1 MESMPMPTPM
11 PGGRVPPN
19 HPESERGVLG
29 AMMRSSEAVMLAQE
43 MLKEEDF
50 YDPAHREIFSAM
62 QYLTSSGAPVDLITL
77 DEELTR
83 RGRLEAVGGTQFL
96 VELSRSVPSAGNVQA
111 YIKIVD
117 QKSTLRKL
125 ISAAEEILTES
136 YGGELETEEVLEAA
150 EKRIYDISMRK
161 GGEELQPIQPILI
174 NTFEHIETLVKNHGR
189 IEGVPTGYTELDEMT
204 TGLHAGELIL
214 IGARPSMGKTSIAM
228 NIIENAA
235 IRGGKKC
242 AVFSLEMPA
251 EQLAMRMLCTEA
263 RVNMQHVRRGQISD
277 EEWVKLSDAMVNIGP
292 SHIYIDATPGISVPE
307 IRSKARRV
315 QLEHGLDCIM
325 IDYLQLM
332 SATGKFGS
340 RQEEVSNI
348 SRSLKA
354 LATELGVPVIALSQ
368 LSRAPTGRTNHRPML
383 NDIRD
388 SGAIEQ
394 DADVVM
400 FLHREEYYGDTG
412 GDEPVEKNVAEI
424 IIAKQR
430 NGSLGTVK
438 LGWKGE
444 YTWFFDLSPRAKEAV
459 PFN

>member
-1 MESMPMPTPM
+1 MESNVPM
-11 PGGRVPPN
+11 PGGRIPPN

-29 AMMRSSEAVMLAQE
+29 AMMRSAEAVMLAQE

-50 YDPAHREIFSAM
+50 YDPINREIFSAM
-62 QYLTSSGAPVDLITL
+62 LYLTGIGSPIDLITL

-83 RGRLEAVGGTQFL
+83 RGRLEAVGGTAFL
-96 VELSRSVPSAGNVQA
+96 VDLSRSVPSAGNVQA

-125 ISAAEEILTES
+125 IAAAEAILTDS

-161 GGEELQPIQPILI
+161 GGEELQPIQPVLI
-174 NTFEHIETLVKNHGR
+174 NTFEQIERLVKNHGR

-204 TGLHAGELIL
+204 TGLHPGELIL
-214 IGARPSMGKTSIAM
+214 IGARPSMGKTSIGM
-228 NIIENAA
+228 NFIENAA
-235 IRGGKKC
+235 IRNHKKA

-263 RVNMQHVRRGQISD
+263 MVDMQNVRRGQISD
-277 EEWVKLSDAMVNIGP
+277 DEWVKLSEAMINIGP
-292 SHIYIDATPGISVPE
+292 AGIFIDSTPGISVPE

-315 QLEHGLDCIM
+315 QLEHGLDVIM

-332 SATGKFGS
+332 SASGKFGS

-368 LSRAPTGRTNHRPML
+368 LSRAPTGRSDHRPML

-400 FLHREEYYGDTG
+400 FLHREGYYGDN
-412 GDEPVEKNVAEI
+412 GDEPVDKNIAEV

-430 NGSLGTVK
+430 NGALGTCK
-438 LGWKGE
+438 LGWRGE
-444 YTWFFDLSPRAKEAV
+444 YTKFIDLSPRAREAA
-459 PFN
+459 PPPEN